1 MSKYCVVEV
10 AFDNKEEVDKT
21 KNELLSKRLV
31 ASCHVL
37 ETESSYHWRGERKN
51 KKEYLLDV
59 ITMTTK
65 VEEIREVVKSIHSY
79 ECFEFASYP
88 ITSINE
94 DYLDWIDKEID
105 NE

>member
-1 MSKYCVVEV
+1 MSKYCVIEI
-10 AFDNKEEVDKT
+10 AYDNKDEVDKT

-37 ETESSYHWRGERKN
+37 ESESSYIWRGERKN
-51 KKEYLLDV
+51 KKEYLLELL
-59 ITMTTK
+59 TMTTK
-65 VEEIREVVKSIHSY
+65 IEEIKEVVKSIHSY
-79 ECFEFASYP
+79 ECFEFATFP

-94 DYLDWIDKEID
+94 SYLDWIEKEIN